1 MLLYSSCNKSDYSTN
16 WNDFSCIVI
25 YGKFVVRV
33 HSGHLNEYGLV
44 PGGHKLIGQAANLT
58 FESAWRLLYAEYS
71 PIAICISSQ
80 P

>member
-1 MLLYSSCNKSDYSTN
+1 MLLYSTCNKSDYSTN